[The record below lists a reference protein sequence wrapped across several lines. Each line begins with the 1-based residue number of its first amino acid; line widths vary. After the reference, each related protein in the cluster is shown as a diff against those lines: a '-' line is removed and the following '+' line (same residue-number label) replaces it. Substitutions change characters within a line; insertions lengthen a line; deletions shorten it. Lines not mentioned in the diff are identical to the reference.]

1 VTSRAFA
8 RLLATPAVAL
18 LAAVGGGP
26 LGFAL
31 WTAVRGDAGFVGAA
45 NLTDLLRDPRFGKSI
60 FTTGLI
66 MAAAVVLELGLGF
79 ALALALHRL
88 KRRGAVLTLLLIPSA
103 LAPLIVGVV
112 WWMLFNTRYGAVN
125 ALLGAPI
132 EWTRSMPWAL
142 IAVIVAVVWQGTPLV
157 SVLLLGGLGT
167 VPPSL
172 LEAARLDGAGAWAS
186 LRHVT
191 LPHLRP
197 FFLAAGLLVLLDVA
211 RLYEIPF
218 ALTEGGPGDETAVA
232 GLHLFKM
239 AFVASNFGGASM
251 MALLMTVA
259 LGVVA
264 TLYVRIVSRKS
275 A

>member
-1 VTSRAFA
+1 MTSRAFA
-8 RLLATPAVAL
+8 RTLAAPAVAL
-18 LAAVGGGP
+18 LALVGIGP
-26 LGFAL
+26 LLYAL
-31 WTAVRGDAGFVGAA
+31 WTGFREGSLA
-45 NLTDLLRDPRFGKSI
+45 DLFRDPRFGKSI

-66 MAAAVVLELGLGF
+66 MAAAVALELSLGF
-79 ALALALHRL
+79 GLALTLHKL
-88 KRRGAVLTLLLIPSA
+88 KRRGTILTLILVPSA

-112 WWMLFNTRYGAVN
+112 WWMLFNTTYGAVN
-125 ALLGAPI
+125 ALLGTSI
-132 EWTRSMPWAL
+132 DWTRSMPWAL
-142 IAVIVAVVWQGTPLV
+142 VAVIVAVVWQGTPLV
-157 SVLLLGGLGT
+157 AVLLLGGLGT

-172 LEAARLDGAGAWAS
+172 LEAARLDGAGPWAT

-197 FFLAAGLLVLLDVA
+197 FFLAAGLLVLLEVA

-239 AFVASNFGGASM
+239 AFVASNFGGASL
-251 MALLMTVA
+251 MALLMTLA
-259 LGVVA
+259 LSVVA
-264 TLYVRIVSRKS
+264 ALYVRIVSRRS

>member
-1 VTSRAFA
+1 MSSRAFA
-8 RLLATPAVAL
+8 RILAAPAVAL
-18 LAAVGGGP
+18 LALVGIGP
-26 LGFAL
+26 LAYAL
-31 WTAVRGDAGFVGAA
+31 WTGLREGSFGDLF
-45 NLTDLLRDPRFGKSI
+45 NDPRFGKSI
-60 FTTGLI
+60 LTSGLL
-66 MAAAVVLELGLGF
+66 MAAAVAIELTLGF
-79 ALALALHRL
+79 GLALALQKL
-88 KRRGAVLTLLLIPSA
+88 QRRGLVLTLLLVPSA

-112 WWMLFNTRYGAVN
+112 WWMLFNTNYGAVN
-125 ALLGAPI
+125 ALLGVPV
-132 EWTRSMPWAL
+132 EWTRTMPWAL
-142 IAVIVAVVWQGTPLV
+142 IAVAVAVVWQGTPLV
-157 SVLLLGGLGT
+157 AVLLLGGLGT

-172 LEAARLDGAGAWAS
+172 LEAARLDGAGPWAT

-218 ALTEGGPGDETAVA
+218 ALTEGGPGDETSVA

-239 AFVASNFGGASM
+239 AFVASNFGGASL

-264 TLYVRIVSRKS
+264 ALYIRIVSRRP